1 MTRVDTSTNCVIVIR
16 VKPKNKKQK
25 SIPYDNF
32 GDDMLDRD
40 GMIVEPDV
48 RKSISKYFRDMKL
61 REVTYPIRATYF
73 ANPYED
79 PQDNIENHDDPVG
92 LRLHARKM
100 ELEDEIRGESLIRK
114 CINEIIRESTTPTLD
129 HRNLGITT
137 FKYSFHSSLTVIYS
151 TAALDWTLSRLFG
164 TKVPKPDP
172 DDLVIAGVLWGKP
185 NGEGGPCN
193 NAYVVR
199 RSVTAFPGWGR
210 KAYLAAIDVAAE
222 LGPDRDVVKPG
233 AVKAWQRI
241 VDTGFVDAHPYDD
254 IKNPQ
259 TPQPEDDCEMHAGAP
274 VLNASYELNGNP
286 PADILEMQ
294 KNGARHF
301 STLEKHGGAEIIS
314 MAKKVISIEFDTI
327 FSSKYEGA

>member
-1 MTRVDTSTNCVIVIR
+1 M
-16 VKPKNKKQK
+16 
-25 SIPYDNF
+25 
-32 GDDMLDRD
+32 
-40 GMIVEPDV
+40 
-48 RKSISKYFRDMKL
+48 
-61 REVTYPIRATYF
+61 
-73 ANPYED
+73 
-79 PQDNIENHDDPVG
+79 
-92 LRLHARKM
+92 
-100 ELEDEIRGESLIRK
+100 
-114 CINEIIRESTTPTLD
+114 
-129 HRNLGITT
+129 
-137 FKYSFHSSLTVIYS
+137 
-151 TAALDWTLSRLFG
+151 DWTLSRLFG

-172 DDLVIAGVLWGKP
+172 DDLVIAGIQWGKP

-222 LGPDRDVVKPG
+222 LGPDRDIVKPG

-259 TPQPEDDCEMHAGAP
+259 TPQPEDDCEMHAGMPA
-274 VLNASYELNGNP
+274 LNASYELNGNP

-314 MAKKVISIEFDTI
+314 MAKKVIGIEFDTI
-327 FSSKYEGA
+327 FRSKYEGA